1 MTPEVPLRILAVLA
15 MILYALLPLNPSAN
29 SLPPPAATPTSTAPT
44 SAAPTSVAPT
54 AAAPTSASPTS
65 AAPTSAAPTSAAPT
79 SAASVPSTPDIVT
92 GPGSRGSRVV
102 IIQRVVHASVE
113 GVYGPKTAAAVKV
126 WQRSHGLPATGVVD
140 SRTWSKINAAW
151 ASMEAVGNDIS
162 WPQCPKDMGVA
173 GHRGFGLPMPT
184 ASAQFVVIGL
194 TNGVGYAA
202 NQCLAS
208 QVAWAKAHHVHT
220 AAYAITTYPSTS
232 QLETYGLKGPYAGTS
247 AAVRLANAGFAQAGF
262 NVASMRKAGLVSPM
276 VWVDVEPSG
285 TALWTKNSA
294 ANKAVVDGVL
304 RGYRTAGFMVGIYS
318 YDPGYGKILGAT
330 RYALPEWRTAGPRGQ
345 SVARDRC
352 AASYSLQG
360 GPAVLSQWWT
370 ASVDHN
376 MTCPSSNTPAVLSTY
391 FHKY

>member
-1 MTPEVPLRILAVLA
+1 MTARHPIRILVVLA
-15 MILYALLPLNPSAN
+15 MIIPALQPLSPSAIPLAP
-29 SLPPPAATPTSTAPT
+29 STSAPSTSAPSTSAARAPVAFT
-44 SAAPTSVAPT
+44 SAAPAVVAR
-54 AAAPTSASPTS
+54 
-65 AAPTSAAPTSAAPT
+65 
-79 SAASVPSTPDIVT
+79 V
-92 GPGSRGSRVV
+92 GSRGATVV
-102 IIQRVVHASVE
+102 IIQRVVQASAE
-113 GVYGPKTAAAVKV
+113 GVYGPNTAAAVKV

-140 SRTWSKINAAW
+140 SRTWAKINAAW

-162 WPQCPKDMGVA
+162 WPQCPKGVGVV
-173 GHRGFGLPMPT
+173 GHRGLGLPMPT

-202 NQCLAS
+202 NPCLAG

-232 QLETYGLKGPYAGTS
+232 QLATYGLKGPYAGTI
-247 AAVRLANAGFAQAGF
+247 AAARLANAGFAQARF
-262 NVASMRKAGLVSPM
+262 NVNSMRKAGLVSPM

-285 TALWTKNSA
+285 TALWTKNMA
-294 ANKAVVDGVL
+294 ANKAVIDGVL
-304 RGYRTAGFMVGIYS
+304 RGYRTAGFMVGLYS
-318 YDPGYGKILGAT
+318 YDPGYGKILGGT
-330 RYALPEWRTAGPRGQ
+330 RYGLPEWRTAGPRGQ
-345 SVARDRC
+345 RVARDRC

-376 MTCPSSNTPAVLSTY
+376 MTCPSSNTPAVLSAY